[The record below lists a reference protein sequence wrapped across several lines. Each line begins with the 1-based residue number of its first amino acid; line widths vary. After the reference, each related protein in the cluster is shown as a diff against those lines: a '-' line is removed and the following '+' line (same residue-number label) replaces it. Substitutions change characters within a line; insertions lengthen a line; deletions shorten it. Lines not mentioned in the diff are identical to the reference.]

1 MIQLLSLFKL
11 AAGCGTKNGFL
22 PGLYDNI
29 PCPDGRNFKLNS
41 LGDALNIVWNISRI
55 LIAAAGALAVIFI
68 LVGAIYFIISTGDAG
83 RVKKAR
89 DIITN
94 AVVGLLIIIAAYA
107 VVTSI
112 SGGF

>member
-11 AAGCGTKNGFL
+11 AACNTTKTGFL
-22 PGLYDNI
+22 PGLYDGLGCNGDSI
-29 PCPDGRNFKLNS
+29 KLNS
-41 LGDALNIVWNISRI
+41 LSDALQIVWNASRI
-55 LIAAAGALAVIFI
+55 LIAVAGALAVIFI
-68 LVGAIYFIISTGDAG
+68 LVGAIYFIISAGDAG

-94 AVVGLLIIIAAYA
+94 AVAGLLIIIASYA
-107 VVTSI
+107 VVTYI